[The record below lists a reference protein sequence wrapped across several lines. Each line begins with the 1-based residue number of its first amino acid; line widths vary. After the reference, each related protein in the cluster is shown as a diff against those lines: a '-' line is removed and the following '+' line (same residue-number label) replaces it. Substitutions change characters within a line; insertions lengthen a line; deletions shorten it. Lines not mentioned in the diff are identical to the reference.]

1 MFFQIKYDAAQLM
14 YILQH
19 FHTFLY
25 IFTVTSEYQ
34 KVLDKC
40 NFFFQ
45 RQNLLSKQDLFYESF
60 SYQSVNYLVSKL
72 YEQCLNSLIFCS

>member
-45 RQNLLSKQDLFYESF
+45 RQNLLSKQDLF
-60 SYQSVNYLVSKL
+60 L
-72 YEQCLNSLIFCS
+72 